1 MRYDPFQI
9 LDVHPGASRG
19 EIERAYELARLAYG
33 EESLAAY
40 SLFSPRE
47 KHAMLDRIEHAYRT
61 ITRDE
66 GIRDAAAP
74 RALDLENGKG
84 HPDGN
89 GVDRALLQSRD
100 NGFSGMGAVDAR
112 PNGNAAPPRQYAPLP
127 QGRLDPPVDIP
138 GPYDGPTLRKV
149 RDARGL
155 TLKVVSESTKISQLN
170 LRLIE
175 SNDSARL
182 PAPVYLRGYLHAYAR
197 CLRLDPAEVI
207 AGYLAQVP
215 ANGRRNGHPG

>member
-1 MRYDPFQI
+1 MSYDPFQI
-9 LDVHPGASRG
+9 LDLHPGASRG

-66 GIRDAAAP
+66 GIRDVARPGAA
-74 RALDLENGKG
+74 DLERADE
-84 HPDGN
+84 PDQ
-89 GVDRALLQSRD
+89 ALLETRG

-112 PNGNAAPPRQYAPLP
+112 PNGHDAAPPRHYTPLP
-127 QGRLDPPVDIP
+127 DGKLDPPEDIP
-138 GPYDGPTLRKV
+138 GPYDGATLRKV

-155 TLKVVSESTKISQLN
+155 TLKVVAESTKISQHN

-175 SNDSARL
+175 ANDSTRL

-207 AGYLAQVP
+207 ASYLAQVP
-215 ANGRRNGHPG
+215 TNGRRNGHSG